1 MQLEVLQVVLLLHL
15 LLQSNHPMLNKD
27 NLINVLGVT
36 KDTKGDRWYKVSI
49 TKKEYVGYVSAKYI
63 IKA

>member
-1 MQLEVLQVVLLLHL
+1 MNVRKKAGTKHPLLLEYP
-15 LLQSNHPMLNKD
+15 QLNKD
-27 NLINVLGVT
+27 DLVNVLGVT